1 MAWCGL
7 TLVIVDREEKVHHFW
22 VLESRGAKRKEKKRH
37 KMLQCMVL
45 YCFLPHSTDLQV
57 AFETEQFA
65 VAKRACGELWNH
77 FTQSDSPQQ
86 SPETHSSTQTNLS
99 PTG

>member
-1 MAWCGL
+1 
-7 TLVIVDREEKVHHFW
+7 
-22 VLESRGAKRKEKKRH
+22 
-37 KMLQCMVL
+37 MLQCTVL
-45 YCFLPHSTDLQV
+45 YCFLPHSTVLQV

-99 PTG
+99 PTGWDILQLGPQYKRESSDL